1 MKSQPSL
8 LLAAAA
14 LLVICGVGATTN
26 SGFKFGVVDVDQ
38 AISATQK
45 GKDAREQLM
54 RKMREADAKLQK
66 LWERYRTLSEE
77 LNAQRF
83 VLSEDKLREK
93 EIERAQIENE
103 IVNERRKMEGDLKI
117 EQERLVGPLRS
128 NLVEIVL
135 EIGRKQGFGLIVARG
150 TPGVM
155 YTSEAEDITN
165 LVIGEL
171 NRKS

>member
-1 MKSQPSL
+1 
-8 LLAAAA
+8 
-14 LLVICGVGATTN
+14 
-26 SGFKFGVVDVDQ
+26 
-38 AISATQK
+38 
-45 GKDAREQLM
+45 
-54 RKMREADAKLQK
+54 
-66 LWERYRTLSEE
+66 
-77 LNAQRF
+77 
-83 VLSEDKLREK
+83 VLSEDKLRQR

-128 NLVEIVL
+128 KLVEIVQ
-135 EIGRKQGFGLIVARG
+135 EIGRKERFGLIVARG

-165 LVIGEL
+165 LVTGEL